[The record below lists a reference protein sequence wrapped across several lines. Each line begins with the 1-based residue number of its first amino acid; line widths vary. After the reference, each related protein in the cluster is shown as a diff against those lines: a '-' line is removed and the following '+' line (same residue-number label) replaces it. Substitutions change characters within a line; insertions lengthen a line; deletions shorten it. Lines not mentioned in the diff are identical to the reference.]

1 MEENTEILVQVDKT
15 VVKVT
20 GLSVKGLNI
29 QQLEEILLDRMKS
42 LIRIIGVTGSS
53 LEMDV
58 YGMEEQDILR
68 DSQGLISAIAAAE
81 GIQLSDV
88 AKLASVEKIRS
99 VDIEHIPQYREGGC
113 GGERWRQL

>member
-42 LIRIIGVTGSS
+42 LIRIIGVTGTS

-99 VDIEHIPQYREGGC
+99 VDIDRIPPYREGGC